1 MNMEKRLLLALA
13 FSFIV
18 LAVWSNFTVKP
29 KTAVNPQDF
38 PQKALSVEKTSPGTL
53 VPIVSST
60 PAPALT
66 SAALFESQQG
76 KRKFVFVEPQGAI
89 KEVVFLGYQ
98 SYAFPLKNSLF
109 SGDGNLAFTRQ
120 PHGNNGFTYSYEDGE
135 KRISKQFD
143 FSGSGYEFEVLLKV
157 ENLSGSPLAL
167 KLPVLLGTL
176 DPATAK
182 DRMSFHDVTIVD
194 SEKILHPN
202 FQKEASFNHL
212 RFIAL
217 RDRYFCAIIEPSQSD
232 SIGFIAKTPSK
243 GSEVGILFPDL
254 KIVPRGTWE
263 QKFKVYIGPQ
273 DAKTLKAINP
283 DWQSVIYFGKFDLIA
298 QGLLMML
305 EVFYNI
311 FHSWG
316 WVIICLSLVIYL
328 VLYPL
333 TMKQMRSM
341 KEMQLLQPKIEEL
354 RLQFKDN
361 AQRLNKEIMELY
373 RTHKV
378 NPFSGCLPMILQIPI
393 FFALYQV
400 LTRSIALKGAS
411 FFWIKDLSEPDRLFL
426 FPQSLPLIGNE
437 FNILPILMAIEM
449 FIQQKF
455 SMTNVSPAQ
464 AEQQKIMLVIMPVMF
479 GFLFYRM
486 PSGLVLYWFINSSLT
501 MAYQLRVAKA
511 K

>member
-29 KTAVNPQDF
+29 KTTVNQQVF
-38 PQKALSVEKTSPGTL
+38 PQEAAISEKPGSL
-53 VPIVSST
+53 APVPAVS
-60 PAPALT
+60 PALLPA
-66 SAALFESQQG
+66 SIFESLQG
-76 KRKFVFVEPQGAI
+76 KRKFVFIEPQGAI

-98 SYAFPLKNSLF
+98 SYVFPLKNSLL
-109 SGDGNLAFTRQ
+109 SGDENLVFTRQ
-120 PHGNNGFTYSYEDGE
+120 PIVTNGVTYSYQDSE

-143 FSGSGYEFEVLLKV
+143 FSGSGYEFEVLIKV
-157 ENLSGSPLAL
+157 ENLASSVLSL
-167 KLPVLLGTL
+167 KLPVILGTL
-176 DPATAK
+176 NPAPTK

-194 SEKILHPN
+194 SEKIIHPD
-202 FQKEASFNHL
+202 FKKEASFNHL
-212 RFIAL
+212 KFIAL
-217 RDRYFCAIIEPSQSD
+217 RDRYFCAIIEPDQSD
-232 SIGFIAKTPSK
+232 SAGYITKTPSK
-243 GSEVGILFPDL
+243 ESEVGVLFPDL

-273 DAKTLKAINP
+273 EAKILKAINP

-298 QGLLMML
+298 QGLLMLL
-305 EVFYNI
+305 EFFYNI
-311 FHSWG
+311 FHVWG
-316 WVIICLSLVIYL
+316 WVIICLSFVIYL

-333 TMKQMRSM
+333 TMKQMSSM
-341 KEMQLLQPKIEEL
+341 KEMQLLQPKVEEL

-449 FIQQKF
+449 FVQQKF
-455 SMTNVSPAQ
+455 SMANVSSAQ
-464 AEQQKIMLVIMPVMF
+464 AEQQKMMLVIMPIMF

-501 MAYQLRVAKA
+501 MIYQLRVAKA

>member
-1 MNMEKRLLLALA
+1 MLALA

-18 LAVWSNFTVKP
+18 LAIWSNFTVKP
-29 KTAVNPQDF
+29 KTQLNSQDF
-38 PQKALSVEKTSPGTL
+38 PQKAVIVEKTSLPAVPFVSPTL
-53 VPIVSST
+53 PSS
-60 PAPALT
+60 
-66 SAALFESQQG
+66 ALFESQQG
-76 KRKFVFVEPQGAI
+76 KRKFVFVEPQAAI
-89 KEVVFLGYQ
+89 KEVVFLEYQ
-98 SYAFPLKNSLF
+98 SYVFPLKNSLL
-109 SGDGNLAFTRQ
+109 SGGGNLIFTRQ
-120 PHGNNGFTYSYEDGE
+120 ASENNGVIYSYADNE
-135 KRISKQFD
+135 KRITKQFV
-143 FSGSGYEFEVLLKV
+143 FSGSSYEFEVLLKV
-157 ENLSGSPLAL
+157 DNLSNSPLVL

-176 DPATAK
+176 DPAAAK

-202 FQKEASFNHL
+202 FQKEASFNQL
-212 RFIAL
+212 KFIAL
-217 RDRYFCAIIEPSQSD
+217 RDRYFCAIIEPSQSE
-232 SIGFIAKTPSK
+232 SSGFIAKTPSK
-243 GSEVGILFPDL
+243 ESEIGILFPEL

-273 DAKTLKAINP
+273 DAKTLKSINP

-305 EVFYNI
+305 ELFYNLL
-311 FHSWG
+311 HSWG
-316 WVIICLSLVIYL
+316 WVIISLSIVIYL

-378 NPFSGCLPMILQIPI
+378 NPFSGCLPMIVQIPI
-393 FFALYQV
+393 FFTLYQV

-411 FFWIKDLSEPDRLFL
+411 FFWIKDLSQPDRLFL
-426 FPQSLPLIGNE
+426 FPQSLPVIGNE

-449 FIQQKF
+449 FVQQKF
-455 SMTNVSPAQ
+455 SMGNVSSAQ
-464 AEQQKIMLVIMPVMF
+464 AEQQKIMLVVMPIMF

-501 MAYQLRVAKA
+501 MAYQLRVAKS